1 MNDTTQLAPTILIII
16 GISGDLAQR
25 KLLPAI
31 AEMAVAK
38 QLPKQ
43 FKVLGVTRRN
53 DVHLPDLLSHVADK
67 SYLLDN
73 CQFCQVDLTQ
83 LEEYDKLAAQIQAIE
98 TEFGQPA
105 QRLFYLSIPPQ
116 VSRPI
121 IEFLG
126 TSGLAKAPNTKLL
139 LEKPFG
145 VDLASATELVEYIKK
160 FFTEEQV
167 YRIDHYLAKETA
179 QNLIVFRDGN
189 SLFKRTW
196 NNEFI
201 ESIEIVASEQI
212 GIEGRAVFYEQTGA
226 LRDLVQSHLLQLAA
240 LTLMG
245 TAWTGQ
251 LDEVPL
257 RRFEALKQLE
267 VLINHGG
274 KNMIKRAQYQN
285 YATEV
290 GNPGSTI
297 ETFVSLTLQSSDPK
311 WLGVPITLT
320 TGKALHK
327 KYTEIRITYKKE
339 KGYESNELILQIQ
352 PDEGVK
358 LAVWEKKPGYD
369 HQVSKHTLQFA
380 FKDHYSRLPE
390 AYEQVLFAAINS
402 DHTLFASSAEILETW
417 RILNPVQQMWE
428 MEAQDLLRYP
438 VQSSVEEVL
447 QLFEP
452 LPLS

>member
-1 MNDTTQLAPTILIII
+1 MTKTQPTILIIV

-31 AEMAVAK
+31 AEMASIG
-38 QLPKQ
+38 QLPEQ
-43 FKVLGVTRRN
+43 FEVVGVTRKSDMN
-53 DVHLPDLLSHVADK
+53 IHDLLGHVKEK
-67 SYLLDN
+67 SYITEHCHFFQMDSSEVNEYHRLAKH
-73 CQFCQVDLTQ
+73 LT
-83 LEEYDKLAAQIQAIE
+83 EIE
-98 TEFGQPA
+98 KKFGAPA

-126 TSGLAKAPNTKLL
+126 TSGLSKAPHTKLL

-145 VDLASATELVEYIKK
+145 VDIDSASELVTYIER
-160 FFTEEQV
+160 FFDEEQV

-201 ESIEIVASEQI
+201 ESIEIIASESI
-212 GIEGRAVFYEQTGA
+212 GIEGRSVFYEQTGA

-245 TAWTGQ
+245 TAWTGK
-251 LDEVPL
+251 LDDVPL
-257 RRFEALKQLE
+257 RRYEALKQLTAL
-267 VLINHGG
+267 VNYGG
-274 KNMIKRAQYQN
+274 KNALKRGQYKG
-285 YATEV
+285 YANEV
-290 GNPGSTI
+290 KNPGSTV
-297 ETFVSLTLQSSDPK
+297 ETFVSLTLQSADPR
-311 WLGVPITLT
+311 WIGVPITLT

-339 KGYESNELILQIQ
+339 KGYESNELTLQIQ
-352 PDEGVK
+352 PDEGAT

-369 HQVSKHTLQFA
+369 HQVTKHTLQFA

-402 DHTLFASSAEILETW
+402 DHTLFASSNEILETW
-417 RILNPVQQMWE
+417 RILHPVQQEWE
-428 MEAQDLLRYP
+428 MKTDDLHIYEQ
-438 VQSSVEEVL
+438 QSSVEQVL
-447 QLFEP
+447 AHFDKV
-452 LPLS
+452 S